1 MNSAS
6 STLPAESLRR
16 ILIRLPN
23 WVGDMMMALPAIQ
36 SLRATCPEARLIGMA
51 RPEHVELAQRIQA
64 LDEVVAA
71 PPRAGSNRHAAM
83 LAVTRSLRHAKLDAA
98 VLLAPSFEA
107 ALTAWLAGIPLRLGH
122 GTDHRAALLSRVV
135 GVRACHRSDGF
146 QDLVSELVARPTDR
160 LDGPNGQ
167 DGAGGLQVIASDR
180 AYVDRMFTTVGLAGH
195 APPVFVNPASG
206 KKPRAWASDRFR
218 QLAERLVESHPGI
231 SVLVHDHH
239 PFDRPD
245 GWPSSD
251 SIRTVSG
258 TSLVEL
264 TAVIERC
271 SLYVGNDSGP
281 MHIAAALGVPT
292 VGIYGPSSPEHT
304 SPRGVKG
311 VTHLPVSASFACSP
325 CRERFFEECPSP
337 PSADERP
344 PCLNDVDVETVTDA
358 VDRVLGSRS

>member
-1 MNSAS
+1 MSV
-6 STLPAESLRR
+6 TLPIESLRR

-36 SLRATCPEARLIGMA
+36 SLRVACPKARLIGMA
-51 RPEHVELAQRIQA
+51 RLEHVELAQRIQA
-64 LDEVVAA
+64 LDEVLPA
-71 PPRAGSNRHAAM
+71 PPRAGWNCHLAM
-83 LAVTRSLRHAKLDAA
+83 LGVTRSLQQARLDAA

-107 ALTAWLAGIPLRLGH
+107 ALTVWLAGIPVRVGH
-122 GTDHRAALLSRVV
+122 GTDYRAALLNRPV
-135 GVRACHRSDGF
+135 GVRECHRSDGF
-146 QDLVSELVARPTDR
+146 QDLVSELGARPTDG
-160 LDGPNGQ
+160 LGGGDGE
-167 DGAGGLQVIASDR
+167 GGLQVAASDR
-180 AYVDRMFTTVGLAGH
+180 AFIDRMSRMSTSSGLARR
-195 APPVFVNPASG
+195 APVVFVNPASG

-218 QLAERLVESHPGI
+218 QLAERLAERHPGV

-245 GWPSSD
+245 GWPSSG

-258 TSLVEL
+258 ASLVEL
-264 TAVIERC
+264 AGVIEQC

-292 VGIYGPSSPEHT
+292 IGIYGPSSPERT

-311 VTHLPVSASFACSP
+311 AAHIAVSASFACSP
-325 CRERFFEECPSP
+325 CRERFFEDCPSP

-344 PCLNDVDVETVTDA
+344 PCLNDVNVEMVAGA
-358 VDRVLGSRS
+358 VDRVLGSQS